1 MPLDLSAADAWFA
14 RRGWTPF
21 DFQRE
26 VWAAMAEGRGGLL
39 HATTGAGK
47 TYAVAL
53 GALARAAAL
62 GGPAVAA
69 LAGKTTGM
77 TLGKTTGK
85 TAPAAGVLWI
95 TPMRALAAD
104 TQRALA
110 APLADLAPAWTI
122 GLRTGDTTSGER
134 AKQDRRLPTVL
145 VSTPES
151 LTLLLTRPDAAERL
165 HSVHTVVV
173 DEWHEL
179 VGNKRGVQVQLLLAR
194 LAGWNPRLLVWG
206 LSATLGNLDGA
217 MAMLLGPRPP
227 GDAPPVLVRGRIDKT
242 LLIDTL
248 LPPNP
253 GRFAWGGHLG
263 AQMQQPVVDEITRT
277 DAEGGVTLVFTNV
290 RSQAEVW
297 YQLLLAAKPEWAG
310 QIALHHGSLAREVR
324 EWVEAGLKAGT
335 LKAVVA
341 TSSLD
346 LGVDF
351 LPVSRVLQI
360 GSAKGVARLLQR
372 AGRSG
377 HQPGRASRITLVPTN
392 TLELIEAV
400 AARRAVAAGRV
411 EPRHAP
417 AQPLD
422 VLVQHLVSIALGGG
436 FRADDLFDEVR
447 RAWSYRHLSR
457 ESFQWALDFV
467 VRGGASLGAY
477 PEFHRVV
484 EVDGV
489 YRVPDAGIARR
500 HRMQVGTIVG
510 ESAMLVK
517 WWSKAGSGGG
527 TLGQV
532 EESFIA
538 RLNKGDCFVFGGRV
552 LEYVRTQDMAAFV
565 RKATA
570 QRGVVPSWAGGR
582 MPLSSELADAT
593 LAVLVGVAEAA
604 AQQLRS
610 GGPADPVAGAD
621 AADVAEVV
629 DLADEPELRAAGPM
643 LAAQARLS
651 RLPGRDTLLVE
662 QYRSREG
669 QHLFAYPFAGRH
681 VHLGLASLLAW
692 RLSHQRPNTF
702 SISVNDYGFELLAA
716 EDVDLAPVLDRS
728 AFAERSADG
737 ADLLHDVLASLNS
750 SELARR
756 RFREIARVAG
766 LVFTGYPG
774 APKSTKQLQ
783 ASSGLFY
790 DVFRQYDPANR
801 LLGQA
806 DAEVLAQ
813 ELDIGQLG
821 DCLARLR
828 RWRVDPVVLKAPSPL
843 ALALMVERFR
853 EQLSTEKLA
862 DRLARIVADAEA
874 LLSAGAAGAAPALPA
889 SPGRL
894 RRRRAA
900 G

>member
-1 MPLDLSAADAWFA
+1 MTLDLHDADAWFHQ
-14 RRGWTPF
+14 RGWQPF
-21 DFQRE
+21 DFQRQ
-26 VWAAMAEGRGGLL
+26 VWAAMAAGRGGLL

-62 GGPAVAA
+62 GLPMRE
-69 LAGKTTGM
+69 K
-77 TLGKTTGK
+77 TGK
-85 TAPAAGVLWI
+85 TAPPLGVLWI

-104 TQRALA
+104 SHRALA
-110 APLADLAPAWTI
+110 APLAALAPAWTL
-122 GLRTGDTTSGER
+122 GQRSGDTPSAER
-134 AKQDRRLPTVL
+134 ARQDRRLPTVL

-151 LTLLLTRPDAAERL
+151 ITLLLTRADAAERMG
-165 HSVHTVVV
+165 SVHTVVV

-194 LAGWNPRLLVWG
+194 LAVWNPRLLVWG
-206 LSATLGNLDGA
+206 LSATLGNLDA
-217 MAMLLGPRPP
+217 ALAMLQGPQPP
-227 GDAPPVLVRGRIDKT
+227 GDAAPLLVQGRIDKT
-242 LLIDTL
+242 LVIDTL

-253 GRFAWGGHLG
+253 GRFSWGGHLG
-263 AQMQQPVVDEITRT
+263 AQMQQPVAEEIARTVDQ
-277 DAEGGVTLVFTNV
+277 GGGSTLVFTNV
-290 RSQAEVW
+290 RSQAEAW
-297 YQLLLAAKPEWAG
+297 YQMLLAARPDWAG
-310 QIALHHGSLAREVR
+310 EIALHHGSLDKGVR

-377 HQPGRASRITLVPTN
+377 HQPGRPSRITLVPTN

-400 AARRAVAAGRV
+400 AARRAVAAGQV

-417 AQPLD
+417 EAPLD

-436 FRADDLFDEVR
+436 FTAEALFDEVR
-447 RAWSYRHLSR
+447 RAHSYRALPRS
-457 ESFQWALDFV
+457 SFQWALDFV
-467 VRGGASLGAY
+467 LRGGDSLGAY
-477 PEFHRVV
+477 PEYHRVV
-484 EVDGV
+484 LGEDGV
-489 YRVPDAGIARR
+489 YRVPDKGIALR
-500 HRMQVGTIVG
+500 HRLQVGTIVG

-517 WWSKAGSGGG
+517 WLSGG

-552 LEYVRTQDMAAFV
+552 LEYVRTQDMAAYV
-565 RKATA
+565 RKATGK
-570 QRGVVPSWAGGR
+570 RGVVPSWAGGK

-593 LAVLVGVAEAA
+593 LAVLTGL
-604 AQQLRS
+604 QQL
-610 GGPADPVAGAD
+610 DGAAVPID
-621 AADVAEVV
+621 
-629 DLADEPELRAAGPM
+629 PELQAAMPM
-643 LAAQARLS
+643 LDAQRRLS
-651 RLPGRDTLLVE
+651 QLPAPGTLLVE

-669 QHLFAYPFAGRH
+669 WHLFVYPFAGRH
-681 VHLGLASLLAW
+681 VHLGLASLLGW
-692 RLSHQRPNTF
+692 RLSQHRPNTF

-716 EDVDLAPVLDRS
+716 EAVDLAPVLDQS
-728 AFAERSADG
+728 VFDPG
-737 ADLLHDVLASLNS
+737 PDLLADVLASLNS

-774 APKSTKQLQ
+774 APKSTRQLQ
-783 ASSGLFY
+783 ASAGLFY
-790 DVFRQYDPANR
+790 DVFRQHDPGNR
-801 LLGQA
+801 LLHQA

-813 ELDIGQLG
+813 ELNLRQLAAS
-821 DCLARLR
+821 LARLR
-828 RWRVDPVVLKAPSPL
+828 AQRIGAVQLRSPSPL

-862 DRLARIVADAEA
+862 DRLARIVAEAEA
-874 LLSAGAAGAAPALPA
+874 AMSADVAGSQAALPGAGAARRG
-889 SPGRL
+889 S
-894 RRRRAA
+894 RRRMPRPA
-900 G
+900 

>member
-1 MPLDLSAADAWFA
+1 MTLALHDALAWFA
-14 RRGWTPF
+14 ARGWQPF
-21 DFQRE
+21 PFQRE
-26 VWAAMAEGRGGLL
+26 VWAAMAAGRGGLL

-53 GALARAAAL
+53 GALLRAAAL
-62 GGPAVAA
+62 GVPIREK
-69 LAGKTTGM
+69 L
-77 TLGKTTGK
+77 GK
-85 TAPAAGVLWI
+85 TAPPLGVLWI

-104 TQRALA
+104 SHRALA
-110 APLADLAPAWTI
+110 APLADLAPAWTL
-122 GLRTGDTTSGER
+122 GLRSGDTPSAER
-134 AKQDRRLPTVL
+134 ARQDRRLPTVL

-151 LTLLLTRPDAAERL
+151 ITLLLTKPDAAERL
-165 HSVHTVVV
+165 AGVHTVVV

-194 LAGWNPRLLVWG
+194 LAAWNPRLLVWG
-206 LSATLGNLDGA
+206 LSATLGNLPDA
-217 MAMLLGPRPP
+217 LAMLQGPRPP
-227 GDAPPVLVRGRIDKT
+227 GDAPPQLVQGRIDKA
-242 LLIDTL
+242 LVIDTL

-253 GRFAWGGHLG
+253 GRFSWGGHLG
-263 AQMQQPVVDEITRT
+263 AQMQQPVAEEIART
-277 DAEGGVTLVFTNV
+277 VEAGGGSTLVFTNV
-290 RSQAEVW
+290 RSQAEAW
-297 YQLLLAAKPEWAG
+297 YQMLLAARPDWAG
-310 QIALHHGSLAREVR
+310 EIALHHGSLDKGVR

-377 HQPGRASRITLVPTN
+377 HQPGRPSRITLVPTN
-392 TLELIEAV
+392 TLELVEAV
-400 AARRAVAAGRV
+400 AARRAVAAGQV

-417 AQPLD
+417 EAPLD

-436 FRADDLFDEVR
+436 FTADALFDEVR
-447 RAWSYRHLSR
+447 RAHSYRDLARSG
-457 ESFQWALDFV
+457 FQWALDFV
-467 VRGGASLGAY
+467 LRGGDSLGAY
-477 PEFHRVV
+477 PEYHRVALGD
-484 EVDGV
+484 DGV
-489 YRVPDAGIARR
+489 YRVPDKGIALR
-500 HRMQVGTIVG
+500 HRLQVGTIVG

-517 WWSKAGSGGG
+517 WLSGG

-552 LEYVRTQDMAAFV
+552 LEYVRTQDMAAYV
-565 RKATA
+565 RKASGK
-570 QRGVVPSWAGGR
+570 RGVVPSWAGGK

-593 LAVLVGVAEAA
+593 LAVLVGVGLSMPPA
-604 AQQLRS
+604 
-610 GGPADPVAGAD
+610 GGDAVAID
-621 AADVAEVV
+621 
-629 DLADEPELRAAGPM
+629 PELRAAAPM
-643 LAAQARLS
+643 LDAQRRLS
-651 RLPGRDTLLVE
+651 QLPAAGSLLVE

-669 QHLFAYPFAGRH
+669 WHLFVYPFAGRH
-681 VHLGLASLLAW
+681 VHLGLASLLGW
-692 RLSHQRPNTF
+692 RLSQHRPNTF

-716 EDVDLAPVLDRS
+716 EAVDLASVLDQS
-728 AFAERSADG
+728 VFDPG
-737 ADLLHDVLASLNS
+737 PDLLADVLASLNS

-774 APKSTKQLQ
+774 APKSSKQLQ
-783 ASSGLFY
+783 ASAGLFY
-790 DVFRQYDPANR
+790 DVFRQHDPANR
-801 LLGQA
+801 LLHQA

-813 ELDIGQLG
+813 ELNLRQLAAS
-821 DCLARLR
+821 LARLR
-828 RWRVDPVVLKAPSPL
+828 ALAITAVQLRAPSPF

-862 DRLARIVADAEA
+862 DRLARMVADAEA
-874 LLSAGAAGAAPALPA
+874 AMQADVPGTQAALPGA
-889 SPGRL
+889 GGGRPA
-894 RRRRAA
+894 RRRRT
-900 G
+900 